1 MISTKKYYF
10 LPFLDNLTAVG
21 ISFLIIILFGNW
33 LAAPAFSAIATFFML
48 FTLCG
53 RIYVRMWNL
62 SRRNTRYN
70 YGLTKFNFL
79 KFILPL
85 VIFDLVIIIFYCLS
99 DSGIIPLKNVIVTS
113 YYNFPDDA
121 KRELV
126 QVSLFE
132 YVTPFVRAWFAY
144 LVNILKNSYIFFLAP
159 ILSFIS
165 AMAGYKLGKDDKQI
179 LNVFLKVTQKTKD
192 KFNE

>member
-21 ISFLIIILFGNW
+21 ISFLIIIMFGNW
-33 LAAPAFSAIATFFML
+33 LVSPAFSAVATFFML

-62 SRRNTRYN
+62 SRRNTRYH
-70 YGLTKFNFL
+70 YGLTKFHFL

-85 VIFDLVIIIFYCLS
+85 VIFDLVIIVFYCLS
-99 DSGIIPLKNVIVTS
+99 AVGIIPLKDVIITS
-113 YYNFPDDA
+113 YYNFPDYA

-132 YVTPFVRAWFAY
+132 YVTPFIRAWFAY
-144 LVNILKNSYIFFLAP
+144 LVNILKNNYVLFLAP
-159 ILSFIS
+159 VLSFIS
-165 AMAGYKLGKDDKQI
+165 AMSGYKLGKDNKQI
-179 LNVFLKVTQKTKD
+179 LNVFLKVTQKAKD

>member
-1 MISTKKYYF
+1 MIKTKKYYF

-33 LAAPAFSAIATFFML
+33 LVSPAFSAVATFFML

-62 SRRNTRYN
+62 SRKNTRYH
-70 YGLTKFNFL
+70 YGLTKIDFL

-99 DSGIIPLKNVIVTS
+99 EANIIPLKNVIITS
-113 YYNFPDDA
+113 YYEFPDDA

-126 QVSLFE
+126 KISLFD
-132 YVTPFVRAWFAY
+132 YVTPFVRAWFSY
-144 LVNILKNSYIFFLAP
+144 LVNVLKNSYILFLAP
-159 ILSFIS
+159 VLSFIS
-165 AMAGYKLGKDDKQI
+165 AMLGYVLGDKNIEI
-179 LNVFLKVTQKTKD
+179 LNMFLNVTKKAKD

>member
-33 LAAPAFSAIATFFML
+33 LANSAFSAIATFFML

-62 SRRNTRYN
+62 SRKNTRYH
-70 YGLTKFNFL
+70 YGLTKIDFL

-85 VIFDLVIIIFYCLS
+85 VIFDLVIITFYCLS
-99 DSGIIPLKNVIVTS
+99 ETNIIPLKNVIITS
-113 YYNFPDDA
+113 YYEFPDDA

-126 QVSLFE
+126 QISLFD
-132 YVTPFVRAWFAY
+132 YVTPFVRAWFSY
-144 LVNILKNSYIFFLAP
+144 LVNILKNSYILFLAP
-159 ILSFIS
+159 VLSFMS
-165 AMAGYKLGKDDKQI
+165 ALLGYVLGDKNIEI
-179 LNVFLKVTQKTKD
+179 LNMFLNVTKKAKD

>member
-21 ISFLIIILFGNW
+21 IAFLMLILFGNW
-33 LAAPAFSAIATFFML
+33 FNAPAFSAIATFLML

-62 SRRNTRYN
+62 SRKNTRYH
-70 YGLTKFNFL
+70 YGLTKIDFL

-85 VIFDLVIIIFYCLS
+85 VIFDLVIITFYCLS
-99 DSGIIPLKNVIVTS
+99 EANIIPLKNVIITS
-113 YYNFPDDA
+113 YYEFPDDA

-126 QVSLFE
+126 QITLFD
-132 YVTPFVRAWFAY
+132 YLTPFVRAWFSY
-144 LVNILKNSYIFFLAP
+144 LVNTLKNSYILFLAP
-159 ILSFIS
+159 VLSFIS
-165 AMAGYKLGKDDKQI
+165 AMLGYVLGDKNI
-179 LNVFLKVTQKTKD
+179 EVSNMFLKATKKAKD